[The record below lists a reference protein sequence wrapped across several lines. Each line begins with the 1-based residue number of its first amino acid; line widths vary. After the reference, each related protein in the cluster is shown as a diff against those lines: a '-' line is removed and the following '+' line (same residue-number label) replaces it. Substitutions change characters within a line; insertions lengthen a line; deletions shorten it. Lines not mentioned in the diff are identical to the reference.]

1 MTGKEDKEDS
11 MNVLVVEDEQRMA
24 ELLRKGLSEEGHTV
38 VCAFDGSEGLE
49 AARASEF
56 DVIVLDV
63 MMPKLSGYDMAKRL
77 RAEKIMTPILMLTA
91 KDTVTDIVQG
101 LDLGCDDYMT
111 KPFSFRELVARLRAI
126 KRRESPDRGTQL
138 QVGDLRLDPATR
150 EVLRGE
156 RRITLTKTE
165 FSLLERLMH
174 RSGRVVS
181 RQFLI
186 ESVWG
191 YDREIETNTLDA
203 FMHLLREKV
212 DATGEAKLIHTV
224 RGVGYTVRSEGVS

>member
-1 MTGKEDKEDS
+1 

-38 VCAFDGSEGLE
+38 ACAFDGNEGLE
-49 AARASEF
+49 LARASEF

-63 MMPKLSGYDMAKRL
+63 MMPKLSGYDMARRL
-77 RAEKIMTPILMLTA
+77 RAEKNSTPILMLTA
-91 KDTVTDIVQG
+91 KDTVPDIVQG

-111 KPFSFRELVARLRAI
+111 KPFSFRELLARLRAI
-126 KRRESPDRGTQL
+126 KRRDVPHRET
-138 QVGDLRLDPATR
+138 VLRVANLSLDPASR
-150 EVLRGE
+150 EVIRGE

-165 FSLLERLMH
+165 FNLLERLMH
-174 RSGRVVS
+174 RAGRVVS

-203 FMHLLREKV
+203 FMHLLRDKI
-212 DATGEAKLIHTV
+212 DALGDAKLIHTV
-224 RGVGYTVRSEGVS
+224 RGVGYSIRADGEL

>member
-1 MTGKEDKEDS
+1 

-38 VCAFDGSEGLE
+38 ACALDGQEGLE
-49 AARASEF
+49 LARASEF

-63 MMPKLSGYDMAKRL
+63 MMPKLSGYDLARRL
-77 RAEKIMTPILMLTA
+77 RAEKNTTPILMLTA
-91 KDTVTDIVQG
+91 KDTVPDIVQG

-111 KPFSFRELVARLRAI
+111 KPFSFRELLARLRAI
-126 KRRESPDRGTQL
+126 KRRDVPHRET
-138 QVGDLRLDPATR
+138 VLRVANLSLDPASR
-150 EVLRGE
+150 EVIRGE

-165 FSLLERLMH
+165 FNLLERLMH
-174 RSGRVVS
+174 RAGRVVS

-203 FMHLLREKV
+203 FMHLLRDKI
-212 DATGEAKLIHTV
+212 DALGDAKLIHTV
-224 RGVGYTVRSEGVS
+224 RGVGYSIRADGEVVKADL

>member
-1 MTGKEDKEDS
+1 

-56 DVIVLDV
+56 DVIVLDA

-77 RAEKIMTPILMLTA
+77 RAEKISTPILMLTA
-91 KDTVTDIVQG
+91 KDTVPDIVHG

-126 KRRESPDRGTQL
+126 KRREAPERGTQL
-138 QVGDLRLDPATR
+138 QVADLTLDPATR
-150 EVLRGE
+150 DIVRGE
-156 RRITLTKTE
+156 RRIPLTKTE

-174 RSGRVVS
+174 RAGRVVS

-203 FMHLLREKV
+203 FMHLLREKI
-212 DATGEAKLIHTV
+212 DAPGEVKLIHTV
-224 RGVGYTVRSEGVS
+224 RGVGYTVRADGTL

>member
-1 MTGKEDKEDS
+1 

-24 ELLRKGLSEEGHTV
+24 ELLRKGLTEEGHTV

-49 AARASEF
+49 MARATEF
-56 DVIVLDV
+56 DAIVLDA
-63 MMPKLSGYDMAKRL
+63 MLPKLSGYDMAKRL
-77 RAEKIMTPILMLTA
+77 RAEKITTPILMLTA
-91 KDTVTDIVQG
+91 KDTVPDIVHG

-126 KRRESPDRGTQL
+126 KRRESPDREIHL
-138 QVGDLRLDPATR
+138 QVADLVLDPATR
-150 EVLRGE
+150 DVVRGD

-165 FSLLERLMH
+165 FNLLERLMH
-174 RSGRVVS
+174 RAGRVVS

-212 DATGEAKLIHTV
+212 DASGETKLIHTV
-224 RGVGYTVRSEGVS
+224 RGVGYTVRTGGEL

>member
-1 MTGKEDKEDS
+1 
-11 MNVLVVEDEQRMA
+11 
-24 ELLRKGLSEEGHTV
+24 
-38 VCAFDGSEGLE
+38 
-49 AARASEF
+49 
-56 DVIVLDV
+56 

-77 RAEKIMTPILMLTA
+77 RAEKISTPILMLTA
-91 KDTVTDIVQG
+91 KDTVPDIVHG

-126 KRRESPDRGTQL
+126 KRREAPERGTQL
-138 QVGDLRLDPATR
+138 QVADLSLDPATR
-150 EVLRGE
+150 DVVRGE

-174 RSGRVVS
+174 RAGRVVS

-203 FMHLLREKV
+203 FMHLLREKI
-212 DATGEAKLIHTV
+212 DAPGEVKLIHTV
-224 RGVGYTVRSEGVS
+224 RGVGYTVRADGTL

>member
-1 MTGKEDKEDS
+1 

-24 ELLRKGLSEEGHTV
+24 ELLRKGLGEEGHTV

-49 AARASEF
+49 LARASEF
-56 DVIVLDV
+56 DVIVLDA
-63 MMPKLSGYDMAKRL
+63 MMPKLSGYDMARRL
-77 RAEKIMTPILMLTA
+77 RAEKNNTPILMLTA
-91 KDTVTDIVQG
+91 KDTVPDIVHG

-126 KRRESPDRGTQL
+126 KRREFTDRGTLL
-138 QVGDLRLDPATR
+138 QVSDLSLDPATR
-150 EVLRGE
+150 EVVRGG
-156 RRITLTKTE
+156 RRISLTKTE

-174 RSGRVVS
+174 RAGRVVS

-191 YDREIETNTLDA
+191 FDREIETNTLDA
-203 FMHLLREKV
+203 FLHLLREKV
-212 DATGEAKLIHTV
+212 DAPGQTKLIHTV
-224 RGVGYTVRSEGVS
+224 RGVGYAIRADGEL

>member
-1 MTGKEDKEDS
+1 

-38 VCAFDGSEGLE
+38 ACAFDGNEGLE
-49 AARASEF
+49 LARASEF

-63 MMPKLSGYDMAKRL
+63 MMPKLSGYDLARRL
-77 RAEKIMTPILMLTA
+77 RAEKNTTPILMLTA
-91 KDTVTDIVQG
+91 KDTVPDIVQG

-111 KPFSFRELVARLRAI
+111 KPFSFRELLARLRAI
-126 KRRESPDRGTQL
+126 KRRDVPHREP
-138 QVGDLRLDPATR
+138 VLRVANLSLDPASR
-150 EVLRGE
+150 EVTRGE

-165 FSLLERLMH
+165 FNLLERLMH
-174 RSGRVVS
+174 RAGRVVS

-203 FMHLLREKV
+203 FMHLLRDKI
-212 DATGEAKLIHTV
+212 DALGDAKLIHTV
-224 RGVGYTVRSEGVS
+224 RGVGYSIRADGEL

>member
-1 MTGKEDKEDS
+1 

-24 ELLRKGLSEEGHTV
+24 ELLRKGLTEEGHTV
-38 VCAFDGSEGLE
+38 ACALDGQEGLE
-49 AARASEF
+49 LARASEF

-63 MMPKLSGYDMAKRL
+63 MMPKLSGYDMARRL
-77 RAEKIMTPILMLTA
+77 RAEKNTTPILMLTA
-91 KDTVTDIVQG
+91 KDTVPDIVQG

-111 KPFSFRELVARLRAI
+111 KPFSFRELLARLRAI
-126 KRRESPDRGTQL
+126 KRRDAPHRET
-138 QVGDLRLDPATR
+138 VLRVANLSLDPASR
-150 EVLRGE
+150 EVIRGE

-165 FSLLERLMH
+165 FNLLERLMH
-174 RSGRVVS
+174 RAGRVVS

-203 FMHLLREKV
+203 FMHLLRDKI
-212 DATGEAKLIHTV
+212 DALGDAKLIHTV
-224 RGVGYTVRSEGVS
+224 RGVGYSIRTDGEL

>member
-1 MTGKEDKEDS
+1 

-77 RAEKIMTPILMLTA
+77 RAEKIRTPILMLTA
-91 KDTVTDIVQG
+91 KDTVPDIVHG

-126 KRRESPDRGTQL
+126 KRRESADRETVL
-138 QVGDLRLDPATR
+138 QVADLSLDPATR
-150 EVLRGE
+150 DVVRGE

-174 RSGRVVS
+174 RAGRVVS

-212 DATGEAKLIHTV
+212 DAPREIKLIHTV
-224 RGVGYTVRSEGVS
+224 RGVGYTVRAEGVL

>member
-1 MTGKEDKEDS
+1 

-24 ELLRKGLSEEGHTV
+24 ELLRKGLGEEGHTV
-38 VCAFDGSEGLE
+38 VCAYDGSEGLE
-49 AARASEF
+49 LARASEF
-56 DVIVLDV
+56 DVIVLDA
-63 MMPKLSGYDMAKRL
+63 MMPKLSGYDMARRL
-77 RAEKIMTPILMLTA
+77 RAEKNNTPILMLTA
-91 KDTVTDIVQG
+91 KDTVPDIVHG

-126 KRRESPDRGTQL
+126 KRRESTDRGTRL
-138 QVGDLRLDPATR
+138 QVSDLTLDPATR

-156 RRITLTKTE
+156 RRISLTKTE

-174 RSGRVVS
+174 RAGRVVS

-191 YDREIETNTLDA
+191 FDREIETNTLDA

-212 DATGEAKLIHTV
+212 DAPGQPKLIHTV
-224 RGVGYTVRSEGVS
+224 RGVGYSVRADGEL

>member
-1 MTGKEDKEDS
+1 

-38 VCAFDGSEGLE
+38 ACAFDGNEGLE
-49 AARASEF
+49 LARASEF

-63 MMPKLSGYDMAKRL
+63 MMPKLSGYDMARRL
-77 RAEKIMTPILMLTA
+77 RAEKNSTPILMLTA
-91 KDTVTDIVQG
+91 KDTVPDIVQG

-111 KPFSFRELVARLRAI
+111 KPFSFRELLARLRAI
-126 KRRESPDRGTQL
+126 KRRDVPHRET
-138 QVGDLRLDPATR
+138 VLRVANLSLDPASR
-150 EVLRGE
+150 EVIRGE

-165 FSLLERLMH
+165 FNLLERLMH
-174 RSGRVVS
+174 RAGRVVS

-203 FMHLLREKV
+203 FMHLLRDKI
-212 DATGEAKLIHTV
+212 DALGDAKLIHTH
-224 RGVGYTVRSEGVS
+224 RGVGYALRIS

>member
-1 MTGKEDKEDS
+1 LPASGHES
-11 MNVLVVEDEQRMA
+11 FMNVLVVEDEQRMA
-24 ELLRKGLSEEGHTV
+24 ELLRKGLTEEGHTV

-77 RAEKIMTPILMLTA
+77 RAEKIRTPILMLTA
-91 KDTVTDIVQG
+91 KDTVPDIVQG

-126 KRRESPDRGTQL
+126 KRRESTDRETQL
-138 QVGDLRLDPATR
+138 LVADLRLDPATR
-150 EVLRGE
+150 DVLRGE
-156 RRITLTKTE
+156 RRIALTKTE

-174 RSGRVVS
+174 RAGRVVS

-203 FMHLLREKV
+203 FMHLLREKI
-212 DATGEAKLIHTV
+212 DAPGEAKLIHTV
-224 RGVGYTVRSEGVS
+224 RGVGYTVRADGSL

>member
-1 MTGKEDKEDS
+1 

-38 VCAFDGSEGLE
+38 VCAFDGVEGLE
-49 AARASEF
+49 MARASEF

-77 RAEKIMTPILMLTA
+77 RAEKISTPILMLTA
-91 KDTVTDIVQG
+91 KDTVPDIVQG

-126 KRRESPDRGTQL
+126 KRRESADRETHL
-138 QVGDLRLDPATR
+138 QVGDLILDPATR
-150 EVLRGE
+150 DVVRGD

-174 RSGRVVS
+174 RAGRVVS

-203 FMHLLREKV
+203 FLHLLREKI
-212 DATGEAKLIHTV
+212 DAPGEARLIQTV
-224 RGVGYTVRSEGVS
+224 RGVGYTIRADSGS

>member
-1 MTGKEDKEDS
+1 

-24 ELLRKGLSEEGHTV
+24 ELLRKGLTEEGHTV
-38 VCAFDGSEGLE
+38 ACALDGQEGLE
-49 AARASEF
+49 LARASEF
-56 DVIVLDV
+56 DVIVLDL
-63 MMPKLSGYDMAKRL
+63 MMPKLSGYDMARRL
-77 RAEKIMTPILMLTA
+77 RAEKNTTPILMLTA
-91 KDTVTDIVQG
+91 KDTVPDIVQG

-111 KPFSFRELVARLRAI
+111 KPFSFRELLARLRAI
-126 KRRESPDRGTQL
+126 KRRDAPHRET
-138 QVGDLRLDPATR
+138 VLRVANLSLDPASR

-165 FSLLERLMH
+165 FNLLERLMH
-174 RSGRVVS
+174 RAGRVVS

-203 FMHLLREKV
+203 FMHLLRDKI
-212 DATGEAKLIHTV
+212 DALGDAKLIHTV
-224 RGVGYTVRSEGVS
+224 RGVGYSIRADNEL